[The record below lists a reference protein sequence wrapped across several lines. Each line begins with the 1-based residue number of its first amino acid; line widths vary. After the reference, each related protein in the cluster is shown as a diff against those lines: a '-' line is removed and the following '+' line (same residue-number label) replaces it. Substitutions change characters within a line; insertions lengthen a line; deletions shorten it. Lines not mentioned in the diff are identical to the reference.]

1 MSGDGGLAQG
11 LDCRCWEVNVFLRRS
26 CQAQLLTMWGQGREG
41 GPEEAPGAVCTPC
54 AVGWRN
60 QDFGL
65 GPASLGWNGKEALG
79 HGSLGPWIC
88 LLSLSLLLC
97 TEDDHPTCPLP
108 GCQGGGLGRGASAG
122 STLTPTLFHPCISFL
137 LLLPPLSS
145 PPPQHSR
152 KEAHEGA
159 HSKKRGSAWAT
170 LEPAG
175 LSRACS
181 VGSEEA
187 GLYRQACLHLTRLSL
202 WVRAVFVDG
211 LELVART
218 AVTVMVGHVSRA
230 YSDGGILLQRE
241 ETEVLG
247 RND

>member
-41 GPEEAPGAVCTPC
+41 GPEEAPGAVCAPC
-54 AVGWRN
+54 AVGWRK

-122 STLTPTLFHPCISFL
+122 STLTPALFHPCISFL

-152 KEAHEGA
+152 KEAPMRAPTARRGA
-159 HSKKRGSAWAT
+159 APGPLWSQLNSHGLAQWVQKKQESTARPACISPGCPCGSGQF
-170 LEPAG
+170 L
-175 LSRACS
+175 
-181 VGSEEA
+181 
-187 GLYRQACLHLTRLSL
+187 
-202 WVRAVFVDG
+202 
-211 LELVART
+211 
-218 AVTVMVGHVSRA
+218 
-230 YSDGGILLQRE
+230 
-241 ETEVLG
+241 
-247 RND
+247 